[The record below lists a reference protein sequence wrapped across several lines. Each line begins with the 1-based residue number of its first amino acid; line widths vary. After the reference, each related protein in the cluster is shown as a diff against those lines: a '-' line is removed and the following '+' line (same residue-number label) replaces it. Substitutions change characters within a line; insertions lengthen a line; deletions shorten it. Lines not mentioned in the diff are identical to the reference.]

1 MIIQQHIQ
9 VLLKDYVTIAM
20 VIILVAMAM
29 PISSNVKDK
38 NSIFTA
44 SDEDIFFSEKKKGVY
59 VIKKNYIRLRF
70 YASNMDRSQVKIKH
84 IWLITLS
91 VETGD
96 RQPELHV
103 SCLH

>member
-1 MIIQQHIQ
+1 MISDHFLKISKDFQNCSELKTNFSELFPKTTKDFPGETDDVLIIQQHIQ

-44 SDEDIFFSEKKKGVY
+44 SDEDIIF
-59 VIKKNYIRLRF
+59 
-70 YASNMDRSQVKIKH
+70 
-84 IWLITLS
+84 
-91 VETGD
+91 
-96 RQPELHV
+96 
-103 SCLH
+103 